1 MSDQEKEKNLSEEF
15 IQHFKE
21 DQMQDTTEVFD
32 KLIATRNGIW
42 DKISAQ
48 LSAAEDDKNSDL
60 RNFNDV
66 NGDHIGQMRNFY
78 GVDNPVDW
86 VIHSNVGSPKKT
98 FTNIHLTTY
107 LDQSVDTPH
116 LGFALGTLPD
126 VFFYI
131 DLMPRVDVLRE
142 PDYLLKYLAPLND
155 TWLELQQDMFDAGIK
170 PFSAVMPFIRSS
182 LSPVAMVGIVP
193 MPFFEE
199 KVAPKVQHYVDY
211 WLELMSKAE
220 PLNDTDYQQ
229 QLLHDDTLIRNNIVN
244 LDPANAIAER
254 LVGEELANRLY
265 GILRGEERSPRA

>member
-21 DQMQDTTEVFD
+21 DQLQDTTKVFEQ
-32 KLIATRNGIW
+32 LIAIRNSIW
-42 DKISAQ
+42 DKISTQ
-48 LSAAEDDKNSDL
+48 LPAAEDDKNSDL
-60 RNFNDV
+60 RNFNDL

-78 GVDNPVDW
+78 GVNNPIDW

-107 LDQSVDTPH
+107 LDQTVDTPH

-155 TWLELQQDMFDAGIK
+155 TWLELQQDIYAANIK

-199 KVAPKVQHYVDY
+199 KVMPKIQHYVEY
-211 WLELMSKAE
+211 WLELMSMAE
-220 PLNDTDYQQ
+220 PLSDPDYQQ

-254 LVGEELANRLY
+254 LVGEDLANRLY
-265 GILRGEERSPRA
+265 GILRGEERSPRP

>member
-21 DQMQDTTEVFD
+21 DQLQDTTEVFD
-32 KLIATRNGIW
+32 QLIGIRNGIW

-48 LSAAEDDKNSDL
+48 LPAAEDDKNSDL

-78 GVDNPVDW
+78 GVDNPIDW

-107 LDQSVDTPH
+107 LDQTVDTPH

-131 DLMPRVDVLRE
+131 DLMPRVDVLRV
-142 PDYLLKYLAPLND
+142 
-155 TWLELQQDMFDAGIK
+155 T
-170 PFSAVMPFIRSS
+170 
-182 LSPVAMVGIVP
+182 
-193 MPFFEE
+193 
-199 KVAPKVQHYVDY
+199 
-211 WLELMSKAE
+211 
-220 PLNDTDYQQ
+220 
-229 QLLHDDTLIRNNIVN
+229 
-244 LDPANAIAER
+244 
-254 LVGEELANRLY
+254 
-265 GILRGEERSPRA
+265 